1 MKYFSAVN
9 NKIIELITGIATD
22 SVFLGMLLKLRGEFQ
37 SASCKKKKNATI
49 FSRKK
54 IDL

>member
-22 SVFLGMLLKLRGEFQ
+22 SVFLGMLLKLIGEFQ
-37 SASCKKKKNATI
+37 SASCKTKRMLL
-49 FSRKK
+49 FFHERK
-54 IDL
+54 